1 VRSPVT
7 STDRSLNRLAM
18 ASLDPDD
25 GLSRRATGAGVL
37 VMGKGDAG
45 MQLLNPQ
52 ALEPPDSP

>member
-1 VRSPVT
+1 VT